1 MSRVITP
8 LFTTMNNAAIL
19 AMVNKANDNLLVIAP
34 HHDPFAGH
42 LSGDEPTKS
51 RFLFPQAGIGTICD
65 LLSESRIESVE
76 EGHGGAILLVFEAGH
91 EIGEVV
97 TNSPRPDGIY
107 VMEKV
112 HGMIQ
117 PTGEGDIIRG
127 GTKIFTVC
135 LTLEEIPGVGKD
147 FALASVYP
155 GRPDPAWSMDGLT
168 EGQTISGKDLIDRGC
183 IRVC

>member
-8 LFTTMNNAAIL
+8 LFKIMNNAAFMSLI
-19 AMVNKANDNLLVIAP
+19 NKAHANLLAIAP
-34 HHDPFAGH
+34 QHDPFAGH
-42 LSGDEPTKS
+42 LAYDEPTKS
-51 RFLFPQAGIGTICD
+51 RFLFPSAGIGTIAD
-65 LLSESRIESVE
+65 LLSESTMVSIE
-76 EGHGGAILLVFEAGH
+76 EGRGAILLTFEAGH

-117 PTGEGDIIRG
+117 PKGEGEIIRG
-127 GTKIFTVC
+127 GTKIFTIC
-135 LTLEEIPGVGKD
+135 LTWEDVPDQGKD
-147 FALASVYP
+147 LALASVYP
-155 GRPDPAWSMDGLT
+155 GRPDSVWDMTDLT
-168 EGQTISGKDLIDRGC
+168 EGKIISGQELIDRGC